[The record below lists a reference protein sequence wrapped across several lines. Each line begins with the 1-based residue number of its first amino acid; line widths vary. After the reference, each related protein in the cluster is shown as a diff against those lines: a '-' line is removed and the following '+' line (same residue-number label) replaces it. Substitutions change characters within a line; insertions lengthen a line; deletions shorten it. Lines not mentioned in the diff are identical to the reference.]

1 MDVCLHNLTVKWC
14 PLSRQGKKGS
24 LSPAETSDSF
34 KLVFC
39 CQLKTDLRTRLWM
52 ETSNLRLLVSRFPFH
67 TISLRDY
74 FPLNLSAVLLVSKVT
89 FLLFIR
95 NSLSDSPSIDQP
107 QLACLIYSL
116 VVSPRKYHQDY
127 IASLE
132 TCDLVN
138 HPIRPFSV
146 CDHSDEGNDSPVC
159 LVVVPLSHNDCYDVI
174 VTFSSPI
181 VFLSQDN
188 PDWPQH
194 YLTTRRQSLPTSPPY
209 QPTHRQNIHFI
220 SPQIKP
226 LSQFSPRSRIESFLL
241 SFW

>member
-1 MDVCLHNLTVKWC
+1 M
-14 PLSRQGKKGS
+14 
-24 LSPAETSDSF
+24 
-34 KLVFC
+34 
-39 CQLKTDLRTRLWM
+39 
-52 ETSNLRLLVSRFPFH
+52 
-67 TISLRDY
+67 
-74 FPLNLSAVLLVSKVT
+74 
-89 FLLFIR
+89 LFIR

-146 CDHSDEGNDSPVC
+146 CDHSDEGNDSAVC
-159 LVVVPLSHNDCYDVI
+159 LVVVSLSHNDCYDVI

-188 PDWPQH
+188 PD
-194 YLTTRRQSLPTSPPY
+194 
-209 QPTHRQNIHFI
+209 
-220 SPQIKP
+220 
-226 LSQFSPRSRIESFLL
+226 
-241 SFW
+241 